1 MLDKVII
8 IGVYPG
14 RENKD
19 AHLIEVLVNAWP
31 SELDVGKFT
40 QENPSL
46 PQNGWQVAWD
56 EHYLN
61 ESGDIVIGDYFEK
74 PSDDIRSTRL
84 VFYLFGVDFEHPLLT
99 PFGPVRLPGP
109 TPMPKRLEKIVYFVE
124 PD

>member
-8 IGVYPG
+8 IGIYPV

-19 AHLIEVLVNAWP
+19 AHLIEVLVNAR
-31 SELDVGKFT
+31 SSDFDVGKFT

-46 PQNGWQVAWD
+46 PQDSWQVAWN

-61 ESGDIVIGDYFEK
+61 ERGDTVIGDYFEK
-74 PSDDIRSTRL
+74 PSDDIESTRL
-84 VFYLFGVDFEHPLLT
+84 VFYLFGVDFERPLLT
-99 PFGPVRLPGP
+99 PFGPVRLPEP
-109 TPMPKRLEKIVYFVE
+109 TPMPKRLEKIVHFVE